1 MIDRTVLDAWL
12 HMQFGA
18 NKTKTEILAEA
29 KRLGYK
35 LGRDHLNQ
43 FQGRHGYVCPPG
55 PRPSP
60 EIMAA
65 LLEWMRYGM
74 TDAEAARQSGCY
86 TRERV
91 RQLRLKHGI
100 LKSKAIRALVTAHQH
115 PRPAVNNDA

>member
-1 MIDRTVLDAWL
+1 MIARDVLDAWL
-12 HMQFGA
+12 HVQFRE
-18 NKTKTEILAEA
+18 NKTKAEILSEA

-65 LLEWMRYGM
+65 LLEWLRDGM

-91 RQLRLKHGI
+91 RQIRQKHCI
-100 LKSKAIRALVTAHQH
+100 LKSKAIRALKSATENKEKQ
-115 PRPAVNNDA
+115 

>member
-12 HMQFGA
+12 HVQFRA
-18 NKTKTEILAEA
+18 NKTKAEILAEA
-29 KRLGYK
+29 KRIGYK

-65 LLEWMRYGM
+65 LLEWMRDGM
-74 TDAEAARQSGCY
+74 TDAEVARQSGCY
-86 TRERV
+86 TREWV
-91 RQLRLKHGI
+91 RQLRLKHCI
-100 LKSKAIRALVTAHQH
+100 LKSKAIRALKAATENKEKQ
-115 PRPAVNNDA
+115 

>member
-29 KRLGYK
+29 NRLGYK

-60 EIMAA
+60 ETMDA
-65 LLEWMRYGM
+65 LLAMLHEGM
-74 TDAEAARQSGCY
+74 TDVEAGRQTGY

-91 RQLRLKHGI
+91 RQIRQKHCI
-100 LKSKAIRALVTAHQH
+100 LKAKAIRALKSATENKERQ
-115 PRPAVNNDA
+115 

>member
-29 KRLGYK
+29 NRLGYK
-35 LGRDHLNQ
+35 LGRDQLNQ
-43 FQGRHGYVCPPG
+43 FQGRHGYVRKPG

-65 LLEWMRYGM
+65 LLEWLRDGM
-74 TDAEAARQSGCY
+74 TDAEAGRQSGY

-91 RQLRLKHGI
+91 RQIRQKHCI
-100 LKSKAIRALVTAHQH
+100 LTAKALRALKAATE
-115 PRPAVNNDA
+115 D